1 MMKTKSKAA
10 KVLDILFIIDAII
23 IIYYSTTFPTDRFD
37 LLSIIVMAVLILAL
51 FAFAV
56 FSFVA
61 RANLRKKDLLAY
73 VPLRNIQIEKGK
85 EVVLIKNGVA
95 LYPEVDEDIEI
106 KDIDI
111 DPSFAKEPEANVLPN
126 PKINVALIHIDQ
138 VDKEKVVV
146 RVFKSPVALID
157 VAHHINK

>member
-1 MMKTKSKAA
+1 MVNKMRSKSKAA

-23 IIYYSTTFPTDRFD
+23 YYATTFPIDRFD
-37 LLSIIVMAVLILAL
+37 VLSIVVMAVLIVAL

-56 FSFVA
+56 FSFIA
-61 RANLRKKDLLAY
+61 KANLRKKELLSY

-85 EVVLIKNGVA
+85 EVVLVKDGVA
-95 LYPEVDEDIEI
+95 LYPETDEDIEI
-106 KDIDI
+106 KDI
-111 DPSFAKEPEANVLPN
+111 DPSFAKEPEANVLPS
-126 PKINVALIHIDQ
+126 PKIDVALIHIDQ

>member
-106 KDIDI
+106 KDID
-111 DPSFAKEPEANVLPN
+111 PSFAKEPEANVLPN

-138 VDKEKVVV
+138 VDKEKVVF

-157 VAHHINK
+157 VSHHINK